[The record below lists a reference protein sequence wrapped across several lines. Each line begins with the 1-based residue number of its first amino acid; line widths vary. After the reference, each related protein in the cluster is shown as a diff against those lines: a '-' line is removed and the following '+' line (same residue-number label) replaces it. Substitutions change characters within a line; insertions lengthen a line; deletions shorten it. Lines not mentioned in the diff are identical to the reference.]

1 MKTYL
6 RKLVE
11 SLMAAGVVIQAVV
24 PTFAENIQV
33 QPKFQAVYEQYK
45 DDEQFKCM
53 YEEYGSEYASS
64 FLKDVLE
71 NELQTGQKRAGGGNN
86 CYQHVKNIQQ
96 TEGYNCGSTTVL
108 QTLYGMDSAGNV
120 KSKKSSDEEKIQQLD
135 KDYHV
140 DLQGSMYV
148 YQTIDALNKYKGY
161 GTNYVYVEGASISQV
176 QFEGK
181 IQDII

>member
-1 MKTYL
+1 M
-6 RKLVE
+6 
-11 SLMAAGVVIQAVV
+11 
-24 PTFAENIQV
+24 
-33 QPKFQAVYEQYK
+33 YEQYK

-120 KSKKSSDEEKIQQLD
+120 KSKKAQMKKRYNSWIK
-135 KDYHV
+135 
-140 DLQGSMYV
+140 
-148 YQTIDALNKYKGY
+148 TIM
-161 GTNYVYVEGASISQV
+161 
-176 QFEGK
+176 
-181 IQDII
+181 